1 MTVKQFFKGV
11 GITLAVLFAIFLLV
25 FLLQGGDFFLYKFFS
40 PKYENVK
47 REVFENTQ
55 SYVEGARQELAA
67 YKLDYARAKTAE
79 EKTAIKFTVVHRFSN
94 IDENKLDPG
103 LKDFLREMKE

>member
-1 MTVKQFFKGV
+1 M
-11 GITLAVLFAIFLLV
+11 FLM
-25 FLLQGGDFFLYKFFS
+25 QGGDFFLYKFFS

-55 SYVEGARQELAA
+55 SYVEGARQELST

-79 EKTAIKFTVVHRFSN
+79 EKTAIKFTVVHRFAN

-103 LKDFLREMKE
+103 LRDFLREMKE